1 MTKNEKREAILLWI
15 AAKLTQMGYCEQ
27 SVQWDINM
35 LRMGDYGS
43 GLSDAACNVITS
55 DEFLNLNGA
64 YLLKEI

>member
-15 AAKLTQMGYCEQ
+15 AAKLTQLGHCER

-43 GLSDAACNVITS
+43 GLSDAACHVVKS
-55 DEFLNLNGA
+55 HEFLNLNGA
-64 YLLKEI
+64 YLLKEF